1 MRLIELLVLK
11 FSNFLRGSCLVQ
23 VGEIISR
30 FEKKGFYL
38 KGNFNHNKVYNVL
51 FLSLHVKS
59 RLV

>member
-1 MRLIELLVLK
+1 MRLIELLVIK
-11 FSNFLRGSCLVQ
+11 FSNCLRGSCLFQ

-51 FLSLHVKS
+51 FLSLHVNS